1 MKKSAFTS
9 LLEVLLPDL
18 QRDAA
23 MVLRS
28 SGWRIDPEIRLALTL
43 RILAG
48 GSYLDSMM
56 LFGIILSSCYA
67 TFYGTIESNLS
78 RLELPGLPLSDRN
91 CLDKL
96 SQDFSTSRRN

>member
-56 LFGIILSSCYA
+56 LFGISLSSCYA